1 MMPEGMTDIE
11 RRVFEMLGEDKH
23 TPEIAA
29 ALGMAPKEALPIV
42 LRVIDEWGTP
52 NLAATR
58 REIDHLATIRVV

>member
-1 MMPEGMTDIE
+1 MPEGMTDIE
-11 RRVFEMLGEDKH
+11 RRVYDMLGEHKH

-52 NLAATR
+52 NLAAIR
-58 REIDHLATIRVV
+58 RELDHLATIRVV